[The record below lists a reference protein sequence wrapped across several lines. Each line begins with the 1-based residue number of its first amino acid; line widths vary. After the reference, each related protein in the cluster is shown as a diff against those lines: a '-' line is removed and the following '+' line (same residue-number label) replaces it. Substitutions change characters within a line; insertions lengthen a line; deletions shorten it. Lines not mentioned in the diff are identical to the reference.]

1 MSRLSVSERMRVASL
16 TADQSRRAALSR
28 LLYSPFLRW
37 RYGAPAADQL
47 LIVPQDLRTADPS
60 FWHEVVLDHFGLAG
74 TVAALDGRSPFD
86 VRPPHQAW
94 AQALH
99 GFGWLRHFAAAGHE
113 EARAMACRLAV
124 DWVIRSARAEAKPAW
139 LPQVTARRVIS
150 WISHSNVI
158 LDGANQKTYDIVA
171 GSLGQ
176 QLVRLSAEWRDTP
189 GGYPRLLVLTA
200 LVLAGLAI
208 SGQDKRLAEA
218 EKAFVSELQKQ
229 ILPDGGHIS
238 RNPRILVELML
249 DLLPLRQC
257 FAARGRALPPGMND
271 AMQRMLTMLRYLRLG
286 DGRLVRFN
294 GTGVAASA
302 GLATVLAY
310 DERPSQSLAAAK
322 HSNYVRLER
331 GSTILIVDSG
341 APPPLEYA
349 GEAYAGCLSFE
360 LSSGTE
366 LLLVNGG
373 APAPVDAGWRAAAR
387 ATASHN
393 TLCLSET
400 SSARL
405 VRHKRL
411 EAIIGAPPIAEPER
425 VEFKVQE
432 RDGHALWAGQH
443 DGYFKR
449 FGLRHSR
456 RIVVS
461 QDGRRIEGTDRLK
474 DPLGSLHL
482 THDLPFAIH
491 FRPHP
496 DVLCQR
502 LDAADAAQLTLCNG
516 ETWTLTVGGKAT
528 LALEEGTFFADST
541 GPTRILQLI
550 ARGTTAGD
558 TTVTW
563 VLERKPEAV
572 AETMPSDIA
581 AVVKAMREIASTGAA
596 IDAAAGEAIERIEA
610 APVEV
615 SGTTERPAVADSAAD
630 LASEA
635 VEVPKPDETATD
647 ASPDDGAASMLPPDA
662 AADVS
667 SDGGEQDGERDGAAA
682 VDVETPDADRTVREE
697 SDTTHATHEAEAKD
711 AQGVDDVGAE
721 AATEAH
727 EANGGPDSADE
738 TDKTTDKPEESQTK
752 DET

>member
-1 MSRLSVSERMRVASL
+1 MTRLSVSERMRVASL
-16 TADQSRRAALSR
+16 AADQSRRAALSR

-37 RYGAPAADQL
+37 RYGAPVADQL

-74 TVAALDGRSPFD
+74 TVAALDGHSPFE

-99 GFGWLRHFAAAGHE
+99 GFGWLRHLAAAGHD
-113 EARAMACRLAV
+113 EARAMACRMAV
-124 DWVIRSARAEAKPAW
+124 EWAVRSNRSEMKAAW
-139 LPQVTARRVIS
+139 LPHVTARRVIS

-171 GSLGQ
+171 ASLGQ
-176 QLVRLSAEWRDTP
+176 QIVRLSAEWRDTP
-189 GGYPRLLVLTA
+189 GGHPRLLVLTA

-208 SGQDKRLAEA
+208 AGQDRRLGDA
-218 EKAFVSELQKQ
+218 EKAFAAELQKQ

-238 RNPRILVELML
+238 RNPRVLVDLML

-257 FAARGRALPPGMND
+257 FSARGRALPAGMNE
-271 AMQRMLTMLRYLRLG
+271 AMQRMLTMLRFLRLG

-310 DERPSQSLAAAK
+310 DERPSQLLNGAN
-322 HSNYVRLER
+322 HSHYARLER
-331 GSTILIVDSG
+331 GQTILIADSG
-341 APPPLEYA
+341 APPPLEFA

-366 LLLVNGG
+366 LMLVNGG

-411 EAIIGAPPIAEPER
+411 EAIIGAAPITEPEH
-425 VEFKVQE
+425 VDYKAQD
-432 RDGHALWAGQH
+432 RDGHAVWAGQH

-461 QDGRRIEGTDRLK
+461 PDGNRIEGTDKLK
-474 DPLGSLHL
+474 DPLGTLRL
-482 THDLPFAIH
+482 NHDLPFAIH
-491 FRPHP
+491 FHPHP
-496 DVLCQR
+496 DVDCQR
-502 LDAADAAQLTLCNG
+502 LDMPNAALLTLRNG
-516 ETWTLTVGGKAT
+516 ETWTLTVSGKAA

-541 GPTRILQLI
+541 GPTRVLQLI
-550 ARGTTAGD
+550 ARGATSGE

-563 VLERKPEAV
+563 VLEKQAIVVHDDAPSVAV
-572 AETMPSDIA
+572 PSDVAAATDTPPADVADTGNADDAPATSADTMPA
-581 AVVKAMREIASTGAA
+581 LAPGTF
-596 IDAAAGEAIERIEA
+596 DAA
-610 APVEV
+610 
-615 SGTTERPAVADSAAD
+615 
-630 LASEA
+630 
-635 VEVPKPDETATD
+635 D
-647 ASPDDGAASMLPPDA
+647 ASPP
-662 AADVS
+662 
-667 SDGGEQDGERDGAAA
+667 ER
-682 VDVETPDADRTVREE
+682 RR
-697 SDTTHATHEAEAKD
+697 
-711 AQGVDDVGAE
+711 DDVPASQGDTGQTAE
-721 AATEAH
+721 PVGPPAPEPETIASAGGDGTAAATEAPA
-727 EANGGPDSADE
+727 ANDEPDSGAQ
-738 TDKTTDKPEESQTK
+738 TDKTDADDQAKKDDTK
-752 DET
+752 DES